1 MFINFADIP
10 GHQKLF
16 LDYLY
21 DFNKVKKFYK
31 NNVHDKDNYLSIF
44 KRISTQKKASR
55 TQLTGILS
63 NQYNGLNPSSKT
75 SRNISMLSDE
85 KTLAVV
91 TGQQLGILGGPMYTL
106 YKIITAIKL
115 SNFLSQR
122 YDDFNFVPVFWL
134 EADDHDF
141 NEVRSISVI
150 NDSNEIKIVS
160 YGEETAEDENK
171 SSVGEIIFN
180 DSLNNFFA
188 ELEGSTR
195 STEFTAQLFSQI
207 KSIYSPGKTFK
218 QAFKELT
225 FSFFDQYGLVIFDP
239 QDKEIKNLLKPVFKK
254 EISDFR
260 IHTEKLVKISAQL
273 EENYHAQVKVRPV
286 NLFYKD
292 ADGRYLIEP
301 GENEFGLKRKRKK
314 FSYEELIDTI
324 EKEPESFSPN
334 VLLRPICQDYILPTA
349 FYVGGPSEIAYF
361 AQVMPLYDFFGIE
374 APIIYPRSSATVVEK
389 NITSLLERY
398 DLKTE
403 NVFKSGSGIKQQI
416 INSLTS
422 NSIDDIFN
430 ITTNEIDAAFDSL
443 KEKLFEFD
451 KTVSDASSKY
461 KQKINQ
467 YLTEYKSKAVEAQK
481 RKHETTLRQ
490 IDKILNTIFPN
501 SNLQERE
508 LNFIYFTNKYGKDF
522 LDKVFDETMINKFE
536 HQIIEFSL

>member
-44 KRISTQKKASR
+44 KRISAQKKVPR
-55 TQLTGILS
+55 TQLTGILT
-63 NQYNGLNPSSKT
+63 NQYNGLPLSSNT
-75 SRNISMLSDE
+75 SKNIAILSDNN
-85 KTLAVV
+85 TLAVV

-115 SNFLSQR
+115 SNYLSQR

-150 NDSNEIKIVS
+150 NDSNEIKVIS
-160 YGEETAEDENK
+160 YGEEVSEDESK

-188 ELEGSTR
+188 ELESSSR
-195 STEFTAQLFSQI
+195 STEFTAQLFSEI
-207 KSIYSPGKTFK
+207 KSIYSPGKAFK
-218 QAFKELT
+218 QAFKELI
-225 FSFFDQYGLVIFDP
+225 FSFFDRYGLVIFDP

-260 IHTEKLVKISAQL
+260 IHTEKLVNISAQL
-273 EENYHAQVKVRPV
+273 EESYHAQVKVRPV

-292 ADGRYLIEP
+292 SDGRYLIEP

-324 EKEPESFSPN
+324 EKEPENFSPN

-374 APIIYPRSSATVVEK
+374 APVIYPRSSATIIEK
-389 NITSLLERY
+389 NISSLLERY
-398 DLKTE
+398 ELKTDK
-403 NVFKSGSGIKQQI
+403 VFKSGSGIKQQI

-430 ITTNEIDAAFDSL
+430 NATNQIDAAFDSL

-451 KTVSDASSKY
+451 KTVSDSSSKY

-467 YLTEYKSKAVEAQK
+467 YLAEYKSKATEAQK

-490 IDKILNTIFPN
+490 IDKILNTIYPN
-501 SNLQERE
+501 ANLQERE
-508 LNFIYFTNKYGKDF
+508 INFIYFLNKYGKEF

-536 HQIIEFSL
+536 HQIIEL

>member
-44 KRISTQKKASR
+44 KRISAQKKVPR
-55 TQLTGILS
+55 TQLTGILT
-63 NQYNGLNPSSKT
+63 NQYNGLPLSSNT
-75 SRNISMLSDE
+75 SKNIAILSDNN
-85 KTLAVV
+85 TLAVV

-115 SNFLSQR
+115 SNYLSQR

-141 NEVRSISVI
+141 NEVRSVSVI
-150 NDSNEIKIVS
+150 NDSNEIKVIS
-160 YGEETAEDENK
+160 YGEEVSEDESK

-188 ELEGSTR
+188 ELESSSR
-195 STEFTAQLFSQI
+195 STEFTAQLFSEI
-207 KSIYSPGKTFK
+207 KSIYSPGKAFK
-218 QAFKELT
+218 QAFKELI
-225 FSFFDQYGLVIFDP
+225 FSFFDRYGLVIFDP

-260 IHTEKLVKISAQL
+260 IHTEKLVNISAQL
-273 EENYHAQVKVRPV
+273 EESYHAQVKVRPV

-292 ADGRYLIEP
+292 SDGRYLIEP

-324 EKEPESFSPN
+324 EKEPENFSPN

-374 APIIYPRSSATVVEK
+374 APVIYPRSSATIIEK
-389 NITSLLERY
+389 NISSLLERY
-398 DLKTE
+398 ELKTDK
-403 NVFKSGSGIKQQI
+403 VFKSGSGIKQQI

-430 ITTNEIDAAFDSL
+430 NATNQIDAAFDSL

-451 KTVSDASSKY
+451 KTVSDSSSKY

-467 YLTEYKSKAVEAQK
+467 YLAEYKSKATEAQK

-490 IDKILNTIFPN
+490 IDKILNTIYPN
-501 SNLQERE
+501 ANLQERE
-508 LNFIYFTNKYGKDF
+508 INFIYFLNKYGKEF

-536 HQIIEFSL
+536 HQIIELG